1 MARALRLARSAL
13 GNTSPNPSVGCVI
26 LKDGEIVG
34 EGATQPPGGLH
45 AERVALEQA
54 GERARGATLYVTLE
68 PCCHHGRTPPC
79 TEAIIAA
86 GIREARYSV
95 IDSNPLVAG
104 KGQEALKS
112 AGITVVQGE
121 AEREAGQLNEA
132 FFRWIATHMPFVTV
146 KFAMSLD
153 GKIATRTGDSR
164 WITSETSR
172 RLVHRLRKETD
183 AVMVGVNTVRRD
195 DPQLTARLPSGTARA
210 RQPLRI
216 VVDSRGT
223 MPLSARLLREPGE
236 TIVAVTPAASKE
248 VQHALANA
256 GADVLE
262 VAAEGESVHLDT
274 LLRRLG
280 QRDITSVLV
289 EGGGQLIAS
298 LIEQQQAH
306 KVMAFIAP
314 VIVGGREAPTPVEGV
329 GIERITDATHL
340 KDVDIKRVGADV
352 LVTGYL

>member
-1 MARALRLARSAL
+1 MARALRLARAVL
-13 GNTSPNPSVGCVI
+13 GTTSPNPAVGCVI
-26 LKDGEIVG
+26 VKDGQVVG

-54 GERARGATLYVTLE
+54 GERARGATMYVTLE
-68 PCCHHGRTPPC
+68 PCCHYGRTPPC

-86 GIREARYSV
+86 GIGEVRYSV
-95 IDSNPLVAG
+95 TDPNPLVGG
-104 KGQEALKS
+104 KGREALE
-112 AGITVVQGE
+112 ATGIKVTEGEGVGE
-121 AEREAGQLNEA
+121 ARQLNEA
-132 FFRWIATHMPFVTV
+132 FFRWITTHMPFVTV

-164 WITSETSR
+164 WITSEASR
-172 RLVHRLRKETD
+172 GLVHRLRKEMD

-195 DPQLTARLPSGTARA
+195 DPQLTARTPSGAARA
-210 RQPLRI
+210 RQPLRV

-248 VQHALANA
+248 AQHALANA

-298 LIEQQQAH
+298 LVEQRQAH

-314 VIVGGREAPTPVEGV
+314 VIIGGREAPTPVEGA
-329 GIERITDATHL
+329 GIERIADAAHL
-340 KDVDIKRVGADV
+340 KDIDIKRIGADV